1 MVYNDYMPYNV
12 LIVDDEDVIRD
23 GLMSYEWERLGF
35 SAICAASDGQ
45 EALQLM
51 EQNPIHV
58 AITDIRMPKL
68 DGLNFSR
75 IVREQFPRCKTVIL
89 TGYKDFEYAKTAIT
103 HGVSDYLMK
112 PVSLNRIDEVME
124 KLKSELDSEEAE
136 RRKMVQFRKI
146 VRETLPAAVCDFVA
160 GLLDGRISD
169 RMEIREKVD
178 LLELRLNKEYYAVIR
193 MQFRELGK
201 ASSSRPEVRFSRV
214 SELLETWFSEN
225 QVYGYGCPRE
235 GDIEYLISFSS
246 SGSENDEPRQGL
258 VRIAE
263 AMHAEITGLFK
274 GDDIQIT
281 AGVGNYCTGILSVS
295 LSAQQARKALEKCF
309 FGGKES
315 VYYGWLHAGT
325 PSGILEYPYE
335 GENRILDRIIEGN
348 CRELYREKDTFINT
362 LSQEGEQITP
372 SVIQDRFLHFL
383 NTLEHKLQHYGTSLE
398 KVAGIRKPFLSLI
411 ESKKNLRELKAMTG
425 EILEQAC
432 DTIDS
437 MNGEASGSTYKFIQE
452 AVDFIKENYR
462 RKITLDMVA
471 EQVYLNP
478 SYLSVQFKKVTGK
491 NFVDY
496 IREWRTEKAKEL
508 LRNHK
513 LKVYEVGEAVGFR
526 NPKYFTDVFKEQTGL
541 SPNKYRQKHN
551 GL

>member
-1 MVYNDYMPYNV
+1 MPYNV

-35 SAICAASDGQ
+35 SALCAASDGQ
-45 EALQLM
+45 EALRLM
-51 EQNPIHV
+51 ERNPIHV

-68 DGLNFSR
+68 DGLDFSR
-75 IVREQFPRCKTVIL
+75 IVREQYPRCKTVIL
-89 TGYKDFEYAKTAIT
+89 TGYKDFEYAKAAIT

-136 RRKMVQFRKI
+136 RRQMVQFRKI
-146 VRETLPAAVCDFVA
+146 VRETLPAAVCDFIT

-169 RMEIREKVD
+169 RMEIREKLD

-193 MQFRELGK
+193 MRLRKPGK
-201 ASSSRPEVRFSRV
+201 RSSRRPEERFFRV
-214 SELLETWFSEN
+214 SEYLETWFTEN

-235 GDIEYLISFSS
+235 GDMEYLISFNS
-246 SGSENDEPRQGL
+246 SGSQNDDPREEL
-258 VRIAE
+258 SRIAE
-263 AMHAEITGLFK
+263 AMHAGIAGLFK
-274 GDDIQIT
+274 EEDIQVT

-295 LSAQQARKALEKCF
+295 LSARQARKALEECY
-309 FGGKES
+309 FGGEGS
-315 VYYGWLHAGT
+315 VYYGCRCAGT

-335 GENRILDRIIEGN
+335 EENRIIDALIEGN
-348 CRELYREKDTFINT
+348 CRELHREKDTFINT
-362 LSQEGEQITP
+362 LSREGEQITP
-372 SVIQDRFLHFL
+372 SIIQDRFLQFL
-383 NTLEHKLQHYGTSLE
+383 NTLENKLQQYGTTLE

-411 ESKKNLRELKAMTG
+411 ESKKSLRELKAMTG

-437 MNGEASGSTYKFIQE
+437 MNREASGSAHKFIRE

-462 RKITLDMVA
+462 KKITLDMVA

-478 SYLSVQFKKVTGK
+478 SYLCVQFKKVTGK

-513 LKVYEVGEAVGFR
+513 LKVYEVGEAVGFQ